1 MFPWLSGRYEVT
13 SASCRVWVFTASI
26 SYNSELCCDV
36 SRAFDK
42 VHHSFLLIKL
52 RHLNFNS
59 RLHNWFRSYLLGRRQ
74 QVIVLGVTSQE
85 LNFLLVA
92 ARVPFGTN
100 VAFGIRQRLKQIY
113 CTLSVACF
121 ADNTKLYQRADSI
134 ADGGAL
140 LSDMTVFFNAPC
152 ISLREAIFA
161 RARGSSTLL
170 SRRKIRDC
178 PWSKQFL
185 TH

>member
-100 VAFGIRQRLKQIY
+100 VAFGIRQRLNRFTAHWVWPVLPTILS
-113 CTLSVACF
+113 CT
-121 ADNTKLYQRADSI
+121 REPI
-134 ADGGAL
+134 PL
-140 LSDMTVFFNAPC
+140 LTVVPFSRTWQVFFNAPC

>member
-1 MFPWLSGRYEVT
+1 M
-13 SASCRVWVFTASI
+13 
-26 SYNSELCCDV
+26 

-140 LSDMTVFFNAPC
+140 QSDMT
-152 ISLREAIFA
+152 SLFQRSLHLL
-161 RARGSSTLL
+161 ARGNFCTRAWIVHFAIPKKDKGLPL
-170 SRRKIRDC
+170 V
-178 PWSKQFL
+178 
-185 TH
+185 